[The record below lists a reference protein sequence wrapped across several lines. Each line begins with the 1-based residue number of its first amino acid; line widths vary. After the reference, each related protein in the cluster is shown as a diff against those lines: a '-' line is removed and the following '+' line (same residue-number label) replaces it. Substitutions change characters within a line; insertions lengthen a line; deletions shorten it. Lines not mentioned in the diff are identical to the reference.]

1 MGSMPFWSDF
11 LSNISLVV
19 KGVDLEEVT
28 KFIFAFKMFGI
39 PRLGMFS
46 LRQNSGVKEFV
57 PGYEFI
63 GSRLWNIV
71 IIIEIDLYGH
81 H

>member
-1 MGSMPFWSDF
+1 MGSIPFCSEFW
-11 LSNISLVV
+11 LNVVLVV

-63 GSRLWNIV
+63 GSRL
-71 IIIEIDLYGH
+71 
-81 H
+81 